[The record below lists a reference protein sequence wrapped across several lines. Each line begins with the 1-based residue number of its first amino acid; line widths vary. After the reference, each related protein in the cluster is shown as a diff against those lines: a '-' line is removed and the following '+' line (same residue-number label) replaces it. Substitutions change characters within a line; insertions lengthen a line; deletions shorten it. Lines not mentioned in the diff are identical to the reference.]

1 MAETGVKK
9 AGGTKTAAKPKG
21 TEAAAQVATVEAD
34 TLIDPDLAH
43 TVEDMAH
50 TVDEMAQTAVAAG
63 ETMAS
68 RGLGIYRDGLH
79 FMADRVMQDIA
90 FHEKLLDCKNPT
102 EVYEV
107 QAAYLQSA
115 AQQYS
120 THCQRVV
127 TAMMDAVSKAGALDR
142 PSL

>member
-1 MAETGVKK
+1 MAETGARKN
-9 AGGTKTAAKPKG
+9 GGTKTAAKPKV
-21 TEAAAQVATVEAD
+21 TEKAAKAVVAETE
-34 TLIDPDLAH
+34 TLIDPELAH

-50 TVDEMAQTAVAAG
+50 TVDEMAQNAVAAG

-68 RGLGIYRDGLH
+68 SGIGIYRDGLH

-90 FHEKLLDCKNPT
+90 FHEKLLDCKSPT

-107 QAAYLQSA
+107 QAAYLQST

-120 THCQRVV
+120 THCQRMV
-127 TAMMDAVSKAGALDR
+127 TAMMDAVSKVGTADR
-142 PSL
+142 RPI

>member
-1 MAETGVKK
+1 MAETGTRKN
-9 AGGTKTAAKPKG
+9 GGTKTAAKPAAK
-21 TEAAAQVATVEAD
+21 AAAAPAAVADTD
-34 TLIDPDLAH
+34 TLIDPELAH

-68 RGLGIYRDGLH
+68 SGIGLYRDGLH

-107 QAAYLQSA
+107 QAAYLQST

-120 THCQRVV
+120 THCQRMV
-127 TAMMDAVSKAGALDR
+127 TAMMDAVTKVGTGDQRSI
-142 PSL
+142 